1 MARPWRLIGGS
12 VSLYRRELEG
22 AGLSPPA
29 VLSVLRERA
38 MERDADRFAR
48 EWRERHSMTIT
59 CARCG
64 ASEALLMFALEY
76 VRSQIR
82 LWRVGWRREPDEQLD
97 YCPDCAATRA
107 RT

>member
-1 MARPWRLIGGS
+1 

-22 AGLSPPA
+22 AGLSQPA

-48 EWRERHSMTIT
+48 EWRERHSMRVT
-59 CARCG
+59 CSTCG
-64 ASEALLMFALEY
+64 RSESLLMFPLEY

-82 LWRVGWRREPDEQLD
+82 LWRDGWRRDPPTQLD
-97 YCPDCAATRA
+97 YCPDCV
-107 RT
+107 